1 MPELPEVQTT
11 VNGINE
17 HIKGKPEILAVW
29 SGYGVARKSFQ
40 KTSATNKAG
49 AKTRVR
55 AGAGSRAKIHP
66 NSMQGIKN
74 HDYFKRVFTPAVLG
88 GKIEGASRRG
98 KNVLI
103 HLNNGNTIIIHMKM
117 TGHILYGKYEFKD
130 GKNTKNSKSDKK
142 NKTNKIGEWV
152 PAENNSAKSKS
163 LKKSTPTSPSTF
175 VSPLHDPFNRHIRL
189 VFTLSN
195 GKHLVLCDTRKFAK
209 VDVIETKN
217 LHASHHLVAIGPE
230 PLDPTFTFEKFAE
243 RLGTK
248 PNWKIKQALLD
259 QEVLAGVGNIY
270 SDESLW
276 RASIHPTTLVRHV
289 AKNIQKMEALYIA
302 VKQVLSAGIDFGGDS
317 MSDYRNIL
325 GEKGGFQEKH
335 NAYRKA
341 GKPCTFPGCGGTI
354 KRIVVVGRGTHFCE
368 EHQK

>member
-11 VNGINE
+11 VNGINT
-17 HIKGKPEILAVW
+17 HIKGKPEISAVW
-29 SGYGVARKSFQ
+29 SGYSASRKSFQ
-40 KTSATNKAG
+40 KVSAGKNKNTTNTKAKNH
-49 AKTRVR
+49 KTHLV
-55 AGAGSRAKIHP
+55 HP

-74 HDYFKRVFTPAVLG
+74 PDYFKRVFTPAVLG
-88 GKIEGASRRG
+88 GKITGASRRG

-103 HLNNGNTIIIHMKM
+103 HLSNGNTIIIHMKM
-117 TGHILYGKYEFKD
+117 TGHILYGKYEFKK
-130 GKNTKNSKSDKK
+130 GN
-142 NKTNKIGEWV
+142 WV
-152 PAENNSAKSKS
+152 PAEDKLVKSKS
-163 LKKSTPTSPSTF
+163 LKKSSPALPSTQTPTSTF
-175 VSPLHDPFNRHIRL
+175 ASPLHDPFNRHIRL
-189 VFTLSN
+189 AFTLSN

-217 LHASHHLVAIGPE
+217 LQTSHHLAKIGPE
-230 PLDPTFTFEKFAE
+230 PLHQDFTFEKFMECMAK
-243 RLGTK
+243 K

-276 RASIHPTTLVRHV
+276 RASIHPTTLMRH
-289 AKNIQKMEALYIA
+289 ISQDLQKMEALYVAI
-302 VKQVLSAGIDFGGDS
+302 KQVLSAGIDFGGDS

-341 GKPCTFPGCGGTI
+341 GKPCTFPGCTGTI

-368 EHQK
+368 VHQK